1 MRDRGERNFF
11 SHRSPAAASF
21 AAACR
26 SQFRVGFSK
35 PGRNVLMRGQPAP
48 DLYLAGAFYVEND
61 IRMGF
66 RLPGAKTLQAQL
78 NRIAR

>member
-1 MRDRGERNFF
+1 MRVQ
-11 SHRSPAAASF
+11 H
-21 AAACR
+21 
-26 SQFRVGFSK
+26 
-35 PGRNVLMRGQPAP
+35 AP

-61 IRMGF
+61 IRKGF